1 MEQLIMTHTSEF
13 ISPDFH
19 VSFEELCVSAN
30 ISTDKIIDLIDYN
43 VITPVRGKQPQEW
56 QFNITAMRIVNKAA
70 RLHRDLEIDWADIGL
85 ILNLLDD
92 IEQLRNEN
100 SQLKQQLKRFLMSNS

>member
-1 MEQLIMTHTSEF
+1 MEQLSMTQLSEW
-13 ISPDFH
+13 ISPDYHFG
-19 VSFEELCVSAN
+19 FEELCLSAN
-30 ISTDKIIDLIDYN
+30 ISSDNIIELIDYN
-43 VITPVRGKQPQEW
+43 IITPISGKQPQEW

-92 IEQLRNEN
+92 IEYLRSEN
-100 SQLKQQLKRFLMSNS
+100 AQLKLQLKRFLF

>member
-1 MEQLIMTHTSEF
+1 MTHTSEF

-43 VITPVRGKQPQEW
+43 VITPVRGNQPQEW

-100 SQLKQQLKRFLMSNS
+100 VQLKQQLKRFLMSNS

>member
-1 MEQLIMTHTSEF
+1 MTHVSEF

-43 VITPVRGKQPQEW
+43 VITPIRGKQPQEW
-56 QFNITAMRIVNKAA
+56 QFNITAVRIANKAA
-70 RLHRDLEIDWADIGL
+70 RLHRDLEIDWADVGL

-92 IEQLRNEN
+92 IEQLRSEN
-100 SQLKQQLKRFLMSNS
+100 AQLKQQLKRFLMSNS